1 MWIITDGAVK
11 TPGIGTTLYLTR
23 NNKLQLAGFFSAK
36 LRGRQFTWLP
46 CEIEI
51 LFKAAAT
58 KHFSPYIIQSK
69 TPPCILTDS
78 KPCVQSFE
86 KLCRGEFSSSP
97 CVATFLSTVSRYQ
110 ASVRRVAGAAILPS
124 DFASRNALEC
134 DNPTCQVCSFV
145 QSTKDSTVLRS
156 SVQSIL
162 SGTASAK
169 LRGRQFT
176 WLPCEIEIL
185 FKAAATK
192 HFSPY
197 IIQSKTPP
205 CILTDSKPCV
215 QSFEK
220 LCRGEFS
227 SSPCV
232 ATFLSTVSRYQASVR
247 RVAGA
252 AILPSDFASRNA
264 LECDNPTCQVC
275 SFVQSTKDSTV
286 LRSSVQS
293 ILSGTAKLPFTSRAA
308 WVAPQAECSDL
319 RRTYAHLTQ
328 ATRPSKKL
336 TNIKDVTLMWP
347 QSLPMA
353 YS

>member
-11 TPGIGTTLYLTR
+11 TPGIGATLYLTR

-36 LRGRQFTWLP
+36 LRGRQVTWLP

-51 LFKAAAT
+51 LFIAAAI

-69 TPPCILTDS
+69 TPACIPTDS

-97 CVATFLSTVSRYQ
+97 RVATFLSTVSRYQ

-124 DFASRNALEC
+124 DFASRNAPEC
-134 DNPTCQVCSFV
+134 DIP
-145 QSTKDSTVLRS
+145 
-156 SVQSIL
+156 I
-162 SGTASAK
+162 
-169 LRGRQFT
+169 
-176 WLPCEIEIL
+176 
-185 FKAAATK
+185 
-192 HFSPY
+192 
-197 IIQSKTPP
+197 
-205 CILTDSKPCV
+205 
-215 QSFEK
+215 
-220 LCRGEFS
+220 
-227 SSPCV
+227 
-232 ATFLSTVSRYQASVR
+232 
-247 RVAGA
+247 
-252 AILPSDFASRNA
+252 
-264 LECDNPTCQVC
+264 CQVC

-308 WVAPQAECSDL
+308 WVALQAECSDL

-336 TNIKDVTLMWP
+336 TNIKDVKRHLNVATIASDGL
-347 QSLPMA
+347 LVVKRNKT
-353 YS
+353 